1 MAPADP
7 GLELPRVDLPRSEPV
22 PGAAPSSWKRTLKR
36 KKKNVK
42 QQTGFCKP
50 GFLHMVILRERKC
63 QQRLQLSWGFLGVS
77 NPPSRPHSLTRCWEG
92 HRQHSPRK
100 ALSGTSQL
108 PFARKHR
115 GAGRAGGGEPRGQN
129 PVPRLPY
136 PVRASRRDP
145 NSVQSRLSF
154 GVRPVSLRCT
164 APWWQTTIKTWQSRS
179 LPSPGLQSAEDKET
193 PAPLPSPHGQARV
206 GQKWGGAYKTLTAWR
221 PQVQPL
227 LPPLVCGPR
236 ATLWPLPCR

>member
-1 MAPADP
+1 MQTRLLAHGYFKEEEVPAAFAAEL
-7 GLELPRVDLPRSEPV
+7 GLPQGLKPALP
-22 PGAAPSSWKRTLKR
+22 
-36 KKKNVK
+36 
-42 QQTGFCKP
+42 
-50 GFLHMVILRERKC
+50 
-63 QQRLQLSWGFLGVS
+63 
-77 NPPSRPHSLTRCWEG
+77 SLTRCLGG

-136 PVRASRRDP
+136 PVRAARRDP

-236 ATLWPLPCR
+236 ATLWPLPCW